1 MSFLTNAGFARFLPA
16 LALSCAIGLISASK
30 AQASSEA
37 DFRMYCSGCHGES
50 GRGDGAKAFGL
61 SVKPPDLTGL
71 KARNGGVFPRE
82 RLRRIIDGRED
93 IKLHQDRE
101 MPVWGTWFKLEAEEG
116 LGGAEGDNATV
127 QKRIEGLIDFLESLQ
142 N

>member
-1 MSFLTNAGFARFLPA
+1 MAFLTNAGVV
-16 LALSCAIGLISASK
+16 ALSCAIGLISAGE
-30 AQASSEA
+30 AQASPEA
-37 DFRMYCSGCHGES
+37 DFRMYCSGCHGEN

-61 SVKPPDLTGL
+61 SVKPPDLTRL

-93 IKLHQDRE
+93 IKLHEDRE
-101 MPVWGTWFKLEAEEG
+101 MPVWGQWFRLEAEEG

-127 QKRIEGLIDFLESLQ
+127 RKRIEGLIDFLYSLQ

>member
-1 MSFLTNAGFARFLPA
+1 
-16 LALSCAIGLISASK
+16 
-30 AQASSEA
+30 
-37 DFRMYCSGCHGES
+37 MYCSGCHGEN

-61 SVKPPDLTGL
+61 SVKPPDLTRL

-93 IKLHQDRE
+93 IKLHEDRE
-101 MPVWGTWFKLEAEEG
+101 MPVWGQWFKLEAEEG

-127 QKRIEGLIDFLESLQ
+127 RKRIEGLIDFLESLQ
-142 N
+142 D

>member
-1 MSFLTNAGFARFLPA
+1 MSCLKHVAVAGFLPA
-16 LALSCAIGLISASK
+16 LALSCAIGLVSAGK

-37 DFRMYCSGCHGES
+37 DFRMYCSGCHGEN

-93 IKLHQDRE
+93 IKLHEDRE
-101 MPVWGTWFKLEAEEG
+101 MPVWGQWFEMEAEEG
-116 LGGAEGDNATV
+116 LGGAEDDNATV
-127 QKRIEGLIDFLESLQ
+127 RKRIEGLIDFLESLQ